1 MLNGNSLHFISLLIY
16 TALSSWC
23 VRDAVVSFRKGD
35 YRAFGIDTTLIFV
48 VWVFIVKL
56 VFL

>member
-1 MLNGNSLHFISLLIY
+1 MLNGNFLRFISLLIY
-16 TALSSWC
+16 TASSSWL

-35 YRAFGIDTTLIFV
+35 YRAFGIDITLIFV